1 MCVCVM
7 RYALVSGC
15 TNTHFSNPPNC
26 TYCTC
31 VCVCVCVCAD
41 VCARYICAASPLV
54 SLARARARAYVR
66 ATPQL
71 NHY

>member
-1 MCVCVM
+1 M
-7 RYALVSGC
+7 RYALVSEC
-15 TNTHFSNPPNC
+15 ENTHFSNPPLHVL
-26 TYCTC
+26 YVC

-54 SLARARARAYVR
+54 SLAPARARAYVR